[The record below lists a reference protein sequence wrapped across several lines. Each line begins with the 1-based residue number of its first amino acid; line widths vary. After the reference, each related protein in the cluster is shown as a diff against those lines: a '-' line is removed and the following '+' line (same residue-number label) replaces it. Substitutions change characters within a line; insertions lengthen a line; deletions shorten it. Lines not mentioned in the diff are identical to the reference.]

1 MEFCKNDY
9 CRWRCGS
16 QQYAAVPCCLHVEEG
31 ELMNEIYTES
41 MERIENPDMTLGYLK
56 SGTRTVHHDAVEGV
70 TEVWHYETVAE
81 YPNGGKDIRKVV
93 DVPGVEAR
101 PAWDEEIPIQIY
113 HQYTQEEL
121 DRIEAERNRPTME
134 ERIAQLESQ
143 NETLLECLLEMS
155 EIVYA

>member
-1 MEFCKNDY
+1 ME
-9 CRWRCGS
+9 
-16 QQYAAVPCCLHVEEG
+16 
-31 ELMNEIYTES
+31 EIYNEQ
-41 MERIENPDMTLGYLK
+41 MERIEHPDLMLGYLRP
-56 SGTRTVHHDAVEGV
+56 GMRTEHHDAVEGV

-93 DVPGVEAR
+93 DVPGVEAQ